1 MDDLLQELCYT
12 ELTVPPDSM
21 HFTDED
27 ISLCRGI
34 RQRGKAYTLLKV
46 RFWER
51 GNQEWEN
58 ILEPMAS
65 VGKQVLI

>member
-12 ELTVPPDSM
+12 ELTMPPDSM
-21 HFTDED
+21 HFTDEE

-34 RQRGKAYTLLKV
+34 RQRGEAYTLLKV

-65 VGKQVLI
+65 VVKLGSR

>member
-1 MDDLLQELCYT
+1 
-12 ELTVPPDSM
+12 M
-21 HFTDED
+21 HFTDEAT
-27 ISLCRGI
+27 SLCRGI
-34 RQRGKAYTLLKV
+34 RQRGKTYTLLKV

-65 VGKQVLI
+65 VDKLESL